1 MSNSTFQYFLPDHVR
16 ERTSTTGDNLLLEK
30 DVNSEVIIDEHTTI
44 GDHGRSLYSISFNKD
59 RKSKMHTTKVFK
71 YTYQEDS
78 IQCDVLMELREHNSQ
93 CIQRVFTKDFKTC
106 YFVRRTYMKED
117 GRTLVEIFS
126 LNFDLTSP
134 SQIYEVAF
142 ADMKD
147 HQGDKSKQGH
157 SRTCIFPTKIAV
169 LQHACNIKECTA
181 ILSPTNNKLIVIAS
195 GYDKLRRKNTSRF
208 IDVLSLKPIDNSFDH
223 EDRFE
228 ISEYIESYYSVDVR
242 FNQSES
248 ALLLFSKG
256 KDILH
261 YSLRNHKLTQW
272 SNNIE
277 DVVFCDFIRCNY
289 RRDEVIVLTQA
300 GHISIFEVNDSTF
313 ELKKSL
319 TINLGHLT
327 NFEDVKLSTFSDKAF
342 MIIPHK
348 TELHV
353 VDIDDQG
360 AVKTFPLTGRT
371 SWNVRVISGWSSE
384 ELFVYFSQ
392 QQKRYLKVFYNQ
404 DKRISLKHLARKT
417 ILQKYSQDT
426 LNREVLPAALK
437 HYLNAY

>member
-1 MSNSTFQYFLPDHVR
+1 MCIR
-16 ERTSTTGDNLLLEK
+16 
-30 DVNSEVIIDEHTTI
+30 
-44 GDHGRSLYSISFNKD
+44 D
-59 RKSKMHTTKVFK
+59 R
-71 YTYQEDS
+71 
-78 IQCDVLMELREHNSQ
+78 
-93 CIQRVFTKDFKTC
+93 
-106 YFVRRTYMKED
+106 
-117 GRTLVEIFS
+117 
-126 LNFDLTSP
+126 
-134 SQIYEVAF
+134 
-142 ADMKD
+142 
-147 HQGDKSKQGH
+147 
-157 SRTCIFPTKIAV
+157 
-169 LQHACNIKECTA
+169 HACNIKECTA
-181 ILSPTNNKLIVIAS
+181 ILSPSNNKLIVIAS

-208 IDVLSLKPIDNSFDH
+208 IDVLSLKSIDNSFDQ
-223 EDRFE
+223 EARFE
-228 ISEYIESYYSVDVR
+228 ISEYIESYYSVDVC

-261 YSLRNHKLTQW
+261 YSLRNHELTQW
-272 SNNIE
+272 SNNLE
-277 DVVFCDFIRCNY
+277 DVVFCDFIRRNY

-300 GHISIFEVNDSTF
+300 GHISIFEVNDSKF

-319 TINLGHLT
+319 TINPDHIT
-327 NFEDVKLSTFSDKAF
+327 NFEDVKLSTFSDKVF

-353 VDIDDQG
+353 VDIDGQG

-417 ILQKYSQDT
+417 ILQEYSQDA
-426 LNREVLPAALK
+426 LNKEVLPAALK